1 MSLRE
6 VLRSCGVSR
15 REFLQYC
22 TAVSATLALPQ
33 TFAPQI
39 AEALE
44 NEDTRPSVIWMEF
57 QSCSGDSEAI
67 LRSGRPKIGDIVLD
81 VLSID
86 YMEVIMAASGTLPKR
101 QNIRQWKRTWAN
113 ICSS

>member
-6 VLRSCGVSR
+6 VLRTSGTSR
-15 REFLQYC
+15 RDFLQYC
-22 TAVSATLALPQ
+22 TAISATLALPQ

-57 QSCSGDSEAI
+57 QSSSGDSEAI
-67 LRSGRPKIGDIVLD
+67 LRSGRPKIGDLLLD
-81 VLSID
+81 VISLG
-86 YMEVIMAASGTLPKR
+86 YNEVVMAASGDL
-101 QNIRQWKRTWAN
+101 AEEA
-113 ICSS
+113 